1 VSQAG
6 AHALVAHSGGPT
18 AVINASLLG
27 IVEEAR
33 RHREI
38 GNVYGA
44 RFGIEGVL
52 AEDFVDLSALEPR
65 VIASVGQ
72 APASAIGSSRR
83 AMSDADFERVLAVFR
98 ERDIRFFFYTGGN
111 GSMATAHEIAR
122 RARAAGQPLTVIGVP
137 KTIDNDL
144 AGTDH
149 SPGYGSAA
157 RFFAHA
163 ARDIGADNRALRNQV
178 QFVEVLGRHA
188 GWIAA
193 ATSLVR
199 RSEDDAPHLI
209 YVPERPLEL
218 GRLFADVTRVYG
230 RLKRCVVVVCE
241 GQLDE
246 RGEPFGADVRMSS
259 RGPLATNLGHR
270 LANLVTDRI
279 GLKARSEKPGLLGR
293 SSAALRSPVDWN
305 EARLCGQAAV
315 QAAAEGASDVMIG
328 LERVSG
334 SEYGVTTTRVP
345 LDRVA
350 GAERVFPLEWIGAD
364 GHSIA
369 PAFVPYA
376 APLAGPIE
384 TYATIL

>member
-1 VSQAG
+1 
-6 AHALVAHSGGPT
+6 
-18 AVINASLLG
+18 VINASLLG

-38 GNVYGA
+38 ATVFGA

-65 VIASVGQ
+65 VVDAIGQ
-72 APASAIGSSRR
+72 GSASAIGSSRR
-83 AMSDADFERVLAVFR
+83 APSDEDFERVLAVFR
-98 ERDIRFFFYTGGN
+98 ARAIRFFFYTGGN

-149 SPGYGSAA
+149 SPGYASAA
-157 RFFAHA
+157 RFFASA

-199 RSEDDAPHLI
+199 RAEDDAPHLI
-209 YVPERPLEL
+209 YVPERRLEL
-218 GRLFADVTRVYG
+218 DRLFADVTRVYD

-259 RGPLATNLGHR
+259 SGPLATNLGHR

-279 GLKARSEKPGLLGR
+279 GLKARSEKPGLFGR
-293 SSAALRSPVDWN
+293 SSLALRSARDWD

-315 QAAAEGASDVMIG
+315 RAAIAGETDVMIG
-328 LERVSG
+328 LERVTG
-334 SEYGVTTTRVP
+334 HEYGVSTTRVP
-345 LDRVA
+345 LERVA
-350 GAERVFPLEWIGAD
+350 GVEHLFPLEWIGAD

-376 APLAGPIE
+376 APLVGPME
-384 TYATIL
+384 TFESL